1 MCSTFRRALVVCAAA
16 VLVSCTP
23 SGTKAISSFSFQS
36 PVAVGVIDEAAKT
49 ISVWV
54 PPDTDRRALVPSF
67 RSSGKKVEVGG
78 TLQVSG
84 STANDFSYP
93 LTYAVTAADDST
105 ASYVVT
111 LYRSDA
117 KSISSFSFATP
128 PVAGFFDP
136 YSDTIRAIVPA
147 GTDLRSLVAAFVIT
161 GKEVTVNGAR
171 QESGRTAN
179 DFGAPLTYSV
189 VAVDGSIRDYKV
201 IVADK
206 GWQLLSPTFPES
218 EEILALAFDGKGTPY
233 VVVSTFKEFG
243 NVKQAEVRRLSSGVW
258 EKVGK
263 QSLRGSAISWTSLN
277 LDASGVP
284 TIACV
289 TWTGGNEQHNERV
302 TVYRLS
308 DGDWVQLG
316 TAGLMANRYHLA
328 LGSAGATYLAY
339 YWAASSTS
347 DRLALQ
353 VRSWADDSWQPFG
366 AQGFGKTVSSE
377 ALAVD
382 RAGSLWLAYDDGKEL
397 VVAWHEEGAWR
408 AAGEKMDAPR
418 EYLALDIDPSGAP
431 HVAYADRAQE
441 GDVVVRVRKL
451 VDGRWQD
458 IGPETASEHEA
469 LWICLRIDPQGTP
482 YLAYTNQIVTVVTE
496 GEYKGRS
503 ESSYEPVVL
512 KLAEGSWQ
520 PVGDP
525 EFVRNLIS
533 LTMTM
538 DPSGVPYIFR
548 GDGIYAYR

>member
-1 MCSTFRRALVVCAAA
+1 VYNTLRRALVVCAAA

-23 SGTKAISSFSFQS
+23 SGTKAIGSFSFQS
-36 PVAVGVIDEAAKT
+36 PAAAGVIDEAAKT

-67 RSSGKKVEVGG
+67 RSSGKKVEVSG

-84 STANDFSYP
+84 STANDFSQP
-93 LTYAVTAADDST
+93 LTYAVTAADGST

-117 KSISSFSFATP
+117 KSISSFSIATP
-128 PVAGFFDP
+128 PVAGFWDP
-136 YSDTIRAIVPA
+136 YSDTMRVIVPA
-147 GTDLRSLVAAFVIT
+147 GTDLRSLVATFVIT
-161 GKEVTVNGAR
+161 GKEVTVKGSK

-179 DFGAPLTYSV
+179 DFSAPLTYSV
-189 VAVDGSIRDYKV
+189 AAMDGSTRDYTV

-218 EEILALAFDGKGTPY
+218 EEILALAFDGQGTPH
-233 VVVSTFKEFG
+233 VVVSTYKDSG
-243 NVKQAEVRRLSSGVW
+243 MVRQAEVRRLSSGVW

-263 QSLRGSAISWTSLN
+263 QSLRGSALSWTSLN

-284 TIACV
+284 TVACV

-308 DGDWVQLG
+308 EGDWVQLG

-328 LGSAGATYLAY
+328 VSAAGAAYLAY
-339 YWAASSTS
+339 YWVASSTS

-353 VRSWADDSWQPFG
+353 VRSWSEDSWKPYG
-366 AQGFGKTVSSE
+366 AQGFGRTVSSE

-382 RAGSLWLAYDDGKEL
+382 RAGTLWLAYDDGKEL
-397 VVAWHEEGAWR
+397 VVARHEEGSWR
-408 AAGEKMDAPR
+408 ATGEKMNAPR

-431 HVAYADRAQE
+431 HVAYADRTQE

-451 VDGRWQD
+451 VDSTWQD
-458 IGPETASEHEA
+458 IGPETASEHDA
-469 LWICLRIDPQGTP
+469 LWICLRVDPLGTP

-520 PVGDP
+520 PVGDA
-525 EFVRNLIS
+525 EFVRNLITLT
-533 LTMTM
+533 LTMDT
-538 DPSGVPYIFR
+538 SGVPYIFR